1 MQTILETLCSLAR
14 RKFKLH
20 LFNYFFKWRTVTQSN
35 IQTLYY
41 IKRTL
46 LSLVSLVK
54 RFQNKQK
61 TKFLVLW
68 SQNTLKAKILD
79 YMQNRA
85 KILEKHYK
93 SELTQTSKEIK
104 LLSKKQ
110 EQVQTQASNL
120 RIRKNQYKSQLQTV
134 TSERKYPENYE
145 VKQLQHEVNVLQNS
159 LQFKEQ
165 QVILFF
171 DELSASLPQLKTR
184 KQIKKRHSL
193 KNINI
198 PF

>member
-1 MQTILETLCSLAR
+1 MQTILETLCSLGR
-14 RKFKLH
+14 RKLKVH
-20 LFNYFFKWRTVTQSN
+20 QFNYFLKWRTVTQSN

-41 IKRTL
+41 LKRTL

-85 KILEKHYK
+85 KVLEKHYK

-120 RIRKNQYKSQLQTV
+120 RVRKNQYKSQLQSIA
-134 TSERKYPENYE
+134 SERKSPENYE